1 MKKAFIA
8 LSLVFALIGGFIAP
22 VHAQYGLQ
30 ETAQSSGLD
39 KTSPGSIPE
48 LIGNIVGTALSL
60 IGVLFFLLMVY
71 GGFLWMT
78 AHGKGDQVEKA
89 QETIIAAVIGIIV
102 VLASYAITSF
112 VFSSVNSGQGTGVTS
127 GGGPNGGNTTP
138 NSGAECDIGLVG
150 NECTAVA
157 GCKYFDISLFNNE
170 QISVCAPTETVSR
183 CSDAFDA
190 CQARNPNPDVNR
202 DGLITCNNELAQCLG
217 I

>member
-8 LSLVFALIGGFIAP
+8 LSLVFALLGGFVSPAQ
-22 VHAQYGLQ
+22 AQYGLQ

-48 LIGNIVGTALSL
+48 LVGNIVGTALSL

-112 VFSSVNSGQGTGVTS
+112 VFSSVNSGQGTGITAGGGS
-127 GGGPNGGNTTP
+127 GGNNPP
-138 NSGAECDIGLVG
+138 SGAQCEIGLAQ
-150 NECTAVA
+150 NECNAVS
-157 GCKYFDISLFNNE
+157 GCRFYQAQLFNGE
-170 QISVCAPTETVSR
+170 QISVCAASQTIDR
-183 CSDAFDA
+183 CNADFDTCTGREGELSDNDIRA
-190 CQARNPNPDVNR
+190 CNDQ
-202 DGLITCNNELAQCLG
+202 LAACLG